1 MPTQLAKPQLTGGTP
16 SSAGV
21 PPGGAGMPRRGYGG
35 GRDAPR
41 GSPAASTALIGVGA
55 LIAAVTMLFVAF
67 TTAYLARRQEARW
80 TAIAVPAVL
89 WVNTAV
95 LLASS
100 GAIEWAR
107 ARLVR
112 GDILGLRR
120 GLIWTAALGAVFVVG
135 QFRAWHQLAAQGL
148 YLASNPHSS
157 FFYLFTGAHALHLLG
172 GLGALAVVL
181 VKAYLNHYTPHEHT
195 GLSVCALYWHFMDAL
210 WLYLFVLL
218 FWV

>member
-1 MPTQLAKPQLTGGTP
+1 MPGQLVKQRLAGGTRGG
-16 SSAGV
+16 SGV
-21 PPGGAGMPRRGYGG
+21 PARGYDGG
-35 GRDAPR
+35 GDAHLAA
-41 GSPAASTALIGVGA
+41 PAASTALIGVGA
-55 LIAAVTMLFVAF
+55 FIAAVTMLFVAF
-67 TTAYLARRQEARW
+67 TTAYLARRQEAGW
-80 TAIAVPAVL
+80 TTIAVPAVL

-100 GAIEWAR
+100 GALEWAR
-107 ARLVR
+107 ACLVR
-112 GDILGLRR
+112 GDALGLRR
-120 GLIWTAALGAVFVVG
+120 GLTWTAALGAVFVVG
-135 QFRAWHQLAAQGL
+135 QFGAWRQLAAQGL

-157 FFYLFTGAHALHLLG
+157 FFYLLTGAHALHLLG

-181 VKAYLNHYTPHEHT
+181 VKAYLNRYTPREHT